1 MVKVRIVTESDTGEE
16 AIFEGESEE
25 AYGEIKQQESDQFTS
40 PRYDIS
46 EVEIEGYEPIGE
58 EEYDET
64 LDDIYPEYKIGYST
78 FYASDILKKMDP
90 TAYRIGKQEY
100 QESRIEDV
108 QDEVKSS
115 LDLEDDYS
123 SSDDNIFG
131 RKMNFDEGESEQ
143 GFWDSVF
150 QVLWNN

>member
-1 MVKVRIVTESDTGEE
+1 
-16 AIFEGESEE
+16 
-25 AYGEIKQQESDQFTS
+25 
-40 PRYDIS
+40 
-46 EVEIEGYEPIGE
+46 
-58 EEYDET
+58 
-64 LDDIYPEYKIGYST
+64 
-78 FYASDILKKMDP
+78 MDP